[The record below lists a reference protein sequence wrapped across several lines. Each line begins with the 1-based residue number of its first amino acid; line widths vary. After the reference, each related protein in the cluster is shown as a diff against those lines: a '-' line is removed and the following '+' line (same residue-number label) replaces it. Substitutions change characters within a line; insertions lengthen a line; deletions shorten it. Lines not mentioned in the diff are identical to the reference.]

1 KENRPQAPDSNP
13 QAPSVPSGN
22 NYVTSATCASCHEEL
37 AKTFSKN
44 PHQILEISGTKGWK
58 DQSCESCHGP
68 GEAHVN
74 AANGTQNF
82 AFEGMSVKEV
92 NRRCLTCVARAESHA
107 GGGNS
112 LHGRNQI
119 ACTDCHS
126 IHTSKVSVHLL
137 ADQSNPLCF
146 NCHKEIQGSF
156 AKPYRHKLY

>member
-1 KENRPQAPDSNP
+1 MHRKIVHLAILLLISLMALTLVGECKENRPQAPDSNP

-74 AANGTQNF
+74 AG
-82 AFEGMSVKEV
+82 
-92 NRRCLTCVARAESHA
+92 
-107 GGGNS
+107 
-112 LHGRNQI
+112 
-119 ACTDCHS
+119 
-126 IHTSKVSVHLL
+126 
-137 ADQSNPLCF
+137 
-146 NCHKEIQGSF
+146 
-156 AKPYRHKLY
+156 